1 MAITETRSLPPQFVE
16 DLGRDYATQLTGL
29 TALPLDTT
37 KFQPMVAGQD
47 QATKDAYSLATTQGT
62 GIGAYAPYLTAAGQ
76 YQTGTGTF
84 AGLPTNMMGSQDY
97 LQAQGAL
104 SGPTAYQQFMSPY
117 QQDVIDASLSEYDKQ
132 AQTGLGNIG
141 LMAAKSG
148 NLGGGR
154 EGVMRSEFM
163 ADSNAKR
170 ALLESQLRQAGF
182 AQAQAQAN
190 QAFNQQGQL
199 FTGAQNLGADQ
210 QRMAT
215 LVPSL
220 YGSDIST
227 LGQAGR
233 GQQLYE
239 QSVLDQQR
247 EANRLAA
254 YEPYERLGYMGAG
267 MGNVM
272 GGAMG
277 QYTSQVTPNQSPL
290 QQALG
295 IASLG
300 LGAYQAFKPRTG

>member
-1 MAITETRSLPPQFVE
+1 
-16 DLGRDYATQLTGL
+16 
-29 TALPLDTT
+29 
-37 KFQPMVAGQD
+37 MVAGQD
-47 QATKDAYSLATTQGT
+47 QATKDAYTLATQQGT
-62 GIGAYAPYLTAAGQ
+62 GIGAYAPYLTQAGA
-76 YQTGTGTF
+76 YQTGTGTY
-84 AGLPTNMMGSQDY
+84 AGIPTNMMGAQD
-97 LQAQGAL
+97 LT
-104 SGPTAYQQFMSPY
+104 GPDAYKSFMSPY
-117 QQDVIDASLSEYDKQ
+117 QQDVIDATMAEYDKQ
-132 AQTGLGNIG
+132 AQAGITGIG
-141 LMAAKSG
+141 LKAAQSG

-154 EGVMRSEFM
+154 EGVMRAQYQNQSDM
-163 ADSNAKR
+163 NRAMLNAK
-170 ALLESQLRQAGF
+170 LLQEGFGNAQQAANTAFTQSQQ
-182 AQAQAQAN
+182 
-190 QAFNQQGQL
+190 
-199 FTGAQNLGADQ
+199 LGADQ

-254 YEPYERLGYMGAG
+254 YEPYERLGYFGAG

-300 LGAYQAFKPRTG
+300 LGAYKAFNT

>member
-16 DLGRDYATQLTGL
+16 DLGKDYATQLTGL
-29 TALPLDTT
+29 TSQPLDTT

-47 QATKDAYSLATTQGT
+47 QATKDAYTLATQQGT
-62 GIGAYAPYLTAAGQ
+62 GIGAYAPYLTQAGA
-76 YQTGTGTF
+76 YQTGTGTY
-84 AGLPTNMMGSQDY
+84 AGIPTNMMGAQD
-97 LQAQGAL
+97 LT
-104 SGPTAYQQFMSPY
+104 GPDAYKSFMSPY
-117 QQDVIDASLSEYDKQ
+117 QQDVIDATMAEYDKQ
-132 AQTGLGNIG
+132 AQAGITGIG
-141 LMAAKSG
+141 LNAAKSG

-154 EGVMRSEFM
+154 EGVMRAQYQNQSDM
-163 ADSNAKR
+163 NRAMLNAK
-170 ALLESQLRQAGF
+170 LLQEGFGNAQQAAQTAFTQSQQ
-182 AQAQAQAN
+182 
-190 QAFNQQGQL
+190 
-199 FTGAQNLGADQ
+199 LGADQ

-239 QSVLDQQR
+239 QSVLDQPR
-247 EANRLAA
+247 EANRMAA
-254 YEPYERLGYMGAG
+254 YEPYERLGYFGAG

-300 LGAYQAFKPRTG
+300 LGAYKAFNT